1 MMGNVKRKQKRDP
14 ATGRADNRLYR
25 SNHLRRPT
33 WFAAPAELDGR
44 DVEQVHAVQVVV
56 DEELQQVGDV
66 ALVGLVALVHHG
78 AAL

>member
-1 MMGNVKRKQKRDP
+1 MSSVNRRGTQQQGEQTNDYLS
-14 ATGRADNRLYR
+14 NRL
-25 SNHLRRPT
+25 T

-56 DEELQQVGDV
+56 DEELQQEGDV